1 MSRIF
6 KFDNIM
12 NFRDFGDYPTADG
25 KHIKPGKLFRSA
37 HFNMASE
44 DDLEKLAALGIA
56 LVVDLRHKP
65 ERARQPNRWPES
77 SVPTILQYPDPA
89 ASNKSL
95 APHEIF
101 IKETL
106 STPEEARTY
115 MQGSYKLR
123 PNDAGF
129 QSIFSQT
136 LKFMAKTG
144 SPIVIHCAA
153 GKDRTGT
160 LAAIILSALG
170 VPFETIM
177 DDYMMTMDAVD
188 IEKFLEPASKN
199 MAERY
204 GRNIPVDALRP
215 LFHVEPSYLQN
226 SMTTIDKV
234 DQYIADSLQI
244 TSQER
249 EALVNLYLQ

>member
-1 MSRIF
+1 MSRIY

-12 NFRDFGDYPTADG
+12 NFRDFGDYPTVDG
-25 KHIKPGKLFRSA
+25 KNIKSGKLFRSA

-44 DDLEKLAALGIA
+44 ADLEKIAALNIA

-77 SVPTILQYPDPA
+77 PATVLQYPDPVD
-89 ASNKSL
+89 SNKSL

-106 STPEEARTY
+106 STPEEARSY

-129 QSIFSQT
+129 QSMFSQT

-170 VPFETIM
+170 VPIETIM
-177 DDYMMTMDAVD
+177 DDYMMTMEAVD
-188 IEKFLEPASKN
+188 IEKFLEPASKS
-199 MAERY
+199 MAEKY

-234 DQYIADSLQI
+234 DRYIADNLQI
-244 TSQER
+244 TPQER
-249 EALVNLYLQ
+249 QALASFYLQ